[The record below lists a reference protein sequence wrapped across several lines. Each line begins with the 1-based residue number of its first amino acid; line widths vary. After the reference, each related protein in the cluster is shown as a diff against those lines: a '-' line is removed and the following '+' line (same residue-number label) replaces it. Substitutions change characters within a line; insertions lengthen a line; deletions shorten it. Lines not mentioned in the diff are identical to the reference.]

1 MLRLA
6 FDFIITWRETR
17 TRPNAYFSAN
27 TAGKNWILANQ
38 PNHPCN
44 VPVKS
49 RNNKVMSTK
58 QIIAKV
64 SLIFRNMII
73 LYFEFLNYISDMS
86 TKQLPK

>member
-1 MLRLA
+1 
-6 FDFIITWRETR
+6 
-17 TRPNAYFSAN
+17 
-27 TAGKNWILANQ
+27 
-38 PNHPCN
+38 
-44 VPVKS
+44 
-49 RNNKVMSTK
+49 MSTK

>member
-1 MLRLA
+1 MLIDKDLRLSISGCFWLFYA
-6 FDFIITWRETR
+6 SK
-17 TRPNAYFSAN
+17 Y
-27 TAGKNWILANQ
+27 
-38 PNHPCN
+38 
-44 VPVKS
+44 
-49 RNNKVMSTK
+49 KVMSTK

>member
-1 MLRLA
+1 MQRS
-6 FDFIITWRETR
+6 R
-17 TRPNAYFSAN
+17 
-27 TAGKNWILANQ
+27 KN
-38 PNHPCN
+38 
-44 VPVKS
+44 S
-49 RNNKVMSTK
+49 KVMSAK